1 MKILVVDDTAFM
13 RIRLQKILTAA
24 GHEVIQAE
32 NASVALTIY
41 QEQKPDLVTMDI
53 TMPDIDGIKAIS
65 LLRRLDPEAKVIV
78 ISAMGQKSM
87 VGEAIKAGA
96 KDFVVKPFEPERI
109 VAAVSRAARQI
120 K

>member
-24 GHEVIQAE
+24 GHEFIKSE
-32 NASVALTIY
+32 NAAAALTTY

-53 TMPDIDGIKAIS
+53 TMPDINGIRAIS
-65 LLRRLDPEAKVIV
+65 LLKKIDPGVKVIV

-96 KDFVVKPFEPERI
+96 KDFIVKPFEPERI
-109 VAAVSRAARQI
+109 LAAVSRAVR
-120 K
+120 

>member
-1 MKILVVDDTAFM
+1 MKVLVVDDTAFI

-32 NASVALTIY
+32 NAAVAVGIY

-65 LLRRLDPEAKVIV
+65 LLKRVDPEVKVIV

-109 VAAVSRAARQI
+109 LTAVSRAVR
-120 K
+120 

>member
-32 NASVALTIY
+32 NAAAAISAY

-65 LLRRLDPEAKVIV
+65 LLKKVDPEVKVIV

-109 VAAVSRAARQI
+109 LAAVSRAVR
-120 K
+120 

>member
-1 MKILVVDDTAFM
+1 MKILVVDDAAFM
-13 RIRLQKILTAA
+13 RIRLEKILSGA

-32 NASVALTIY
+32 NAATALTLY
-41 QEQKPDLVTMDI
+41 QEHTPDLVTMDI
-53 TMPDIDGIKAIS
+53 TMPEIDGIQAIG
-65 LLRRLDPEAKVIV
+65 LLKKIDPAAKVIV

-109 VAAVSRAARQI
+109 IAAVTRAVG
-120 K
+120 